1 MVLYCYKDYS
11 YIQNTKRRNKMENS
25 NFQDVTANVI
35 PKKKKKAGII
45 AGTAA
50 AVVLG
55 GSGAAYAAVPAVNNT
70 VNMAIM
76 SPQKYCTSV
85 YQKNFSKLL
94 KESNAEYKQASA
106 YTGGTVE
113 FSYTPDDDIMNM
125 LESQLGGKELFDKIT
140 LGVNADTDKSNYKA
154 DVYLNADKKKL
165 VSANFTYMAED
176 GKMYFQVPE
185 LNKKSIEL
193 DLSEVADLSAF
204 SADTF
209 AVKQPD
215 ADTYNDILK
224 KYSDKLVEFI
234 SEGESELEKGATGEA
249 AGVDYKYNLIS
260 TEIDGED
267 FRDFLVEIVED
278 LKDDKDIKNIYPG
291 LSEGDEW
298 DEAFDVYIEELKDL
312 DADGKFTVET
322 LVDAEGTIRGISIEA
337 DDTRIG
343 YATAKDGNEYG
354 VDIFVDDESL
364 ITINAEKEDSLYT
377 GELNIITDSA
387 DDLTIKFKDFELVDN
402 RFINGVISFEMPKDS
417 DALLESLSLKFEAEK
432 NSQKISTK
440 IESVGNFELEYKL
453 SEGKSEK
460 ISEPSDT
467 LSIDDI
473 DEYAS
478 EEDIEKF
485 VGDIFENIGFDEEEA
500 ESLIDGISSLLFG
513 YNNYYDDY
521 DYDYY
526 DDDYYNDLFDDDIY
540 SGLWDDDD
548 LDDYDYDFSD
558 FDFSDF
564 EDYNDSI
571 IGQSDKPNFAGVF

>member
-1 MVLYCYKDYS
+1 MD
-11 YIQNTKRRNKMENS
+11 NS
-25 NFQDVTANVI
+25 NFQDVTASVI

-70 VNMAIM
+70 VNMAVM

-85 YQKNFSKLL
+85 YQKNFSRML

-113 FSYTPDDDIMNM
+113 LSFTPDDDIMDM
-125 LESQLGGKELFDKIT
+125 LESQLGGKELFDTLT
-140 LGVNADTDKSNYKA
+140 LGINADTDKSNYKA
-154 DVYLNADKKKL
+154 DVYLNTDKNKL
-165 VSANFTYMAED
+165 VSANVTYMAEN
-176 GKMYFQVPE
+176 GKVYFQVPE
-185 LNKKSIEL
+185 LNKKSLEL
-193 DLSEVADLSAF
+193 ELSDAVGLSDF
-204 SADTF
+204 SADTL

-234 SEGESELEKGATGEA
+234 SEGESELEKGETGEA
-249 AGVDYKYNLIS
+249 AGVKYKYNLIS
-260 TEIDGED
+260 TEINGDD

-278 LKDDKDIKNIYPG
+278 LKDDKDIRNIYPG
-291 LSEGDEW
+291 LSEGGEW

-312 DADGKFTVET
+312 DTDGKFTVET

-337 DDTRIG
+337 DDTKIG

-354 VDIFVDDESL
+354 VDIFVDDESVV
-364 ITINAEKEDSLYT
+364 TINAEKEDSLYT
-377 GELNIITDSA
+377 GELNIITGSA
-387 DDLTIKFKDFELVDN
+387 DDLTIKFKDFEFVDN

-417 DALLESLSLKFEAEK
+417 DDLLESLSLKFEAEK

-467 LSIDDI
+467 LSMDDI

-485 VGDIFENIGFDEEEA
+485 VGDIFENIGFNEEEA
-500 ESLIDGISSLLFG
+500 ESLMDVFSSMLFG

-521 DYDYY
+521 DYDY

-548 LDDYDYDFSD
+548 FDDYDFSN

-564 EDYNDSI
+564 EDSDDNDLI
-571 IGQSDKPNFAGVF
+571 IGQSDKPSFAGVF